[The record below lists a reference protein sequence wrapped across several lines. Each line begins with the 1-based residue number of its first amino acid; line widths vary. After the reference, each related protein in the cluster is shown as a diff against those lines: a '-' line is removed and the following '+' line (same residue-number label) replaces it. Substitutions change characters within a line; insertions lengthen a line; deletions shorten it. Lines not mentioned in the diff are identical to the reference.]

1 MKKRIFAALL
11 CVIMLFGMLPITALA
26 EEPAYV
32 AWIGE
37 IGYETLGEA
46 VKAAKSGDTI
56 QLGEGDYTLY
66 DVCGRPGT
74 SSTGYTE
81 GKDLTFV
88 GAGTGKTTWN
98 IGTPTEP
105 ARPGSDE
112 QNSDYSFSGSKT
124 IVFKDMTLRAAVKE
138 GTTNEQVTR
147 NYTGFSHTNIT
158 VVENCIIDG
167 KTFYW
172 GYKSATFT
180 DTTFNCP
187 SYDYAIWTYSSP
199 TMNFKNCTFNSSDK
213 VINVYTDY
221 GAGKQDIIV
230 NFENCTVNNTP
241 SIYGAFL
248 GRKQVLNVND
258 SNMGNFKYI
267 INISGDNKV
276 SGISVD
282 STTCSRLF
290 GFGGKASTNNTGRL
304 DVFIEEEQVW
314 SGGERVGDHA
324 QNFSTGS
331 YDNGK
336 APGKLNQYTEGY
348 KDNAFTPNFSWTSTA
363 AGTYTGTGRLDCNY
377 CPYYKEDTF
386 TGYAV
391 TYDLNGGS
399 AAENADYDETIVVSG
414 HNTFIQ
420 PAPDKQ
426 NDRFAGWKADD
437 GTLYQPGE
445 AVVVTAPLHLT
456 AQWTSD
462 SDNDAF
468 ASALPVAAITLLGL
482 DTDDHIAYVYGY
494 PDGTVRP
501 NGTITRAEVTTIFY
515 RLLTSARRDEIFT
528 SENSFRDVDSSM
540 WYNKAASS
548 MAAGGYIQGYADG
561 TFGAN
566 KPITRAEFVCLA
578 ARFATKTTGFA
589 SYTDVDNGHWAARSI
604 AICASNG
611 WVQGYED
618 GTFRPDQP
626 ITRAEAMTI
635 INRMLGRG
643 VSKGYVCKGAARF
656 TDNDP
661 GSWYY
666 YEILEATNDHEYRNA
681 RPFEQWIRATIL
693 RSYDMDKYE
702 RP

>member
-26 EEPAYV
+26 AEPTAHAV
-32 AWIGE
+32 TIERTGE
-37 IGYETLGEA
+37 VYEDLVEA
-46 VKAAKSGDTI
+46 VKAAESGDTI
-56 QLGEGDYTLY
+56 QLGEGNYTLY
-66 DVCGRPGT
+66 KVP
-74 SSTGYTE
+74 STGHTK

-88 GAGTGKTTWN
+88 GLGADKTAWN
-98 IGTPTEP
+98 IGALVPDPANYGTEYN
-105 ARPGSDE
+105 G
-112 QNSDYSFSGSKT
+112 DYSFDGAGT
-124 IVFKDMTLRAAVKE
+124 VTFQNMTLRS
-138 GTTNEQVTR
+138 GTVD
-147 NYTGFSHTNIT
+147 YLGFIRADKT
-158 VVENCIIDG
+158 VVENCTING

-180 DTTFNCP
+180 NTTFNCP
-187 SYDYAIWTYSSP
+187 SGDYALWTYSSP
-199 TMNFKNCTFNSSDK
+199 TMNFENCTFNSSGK

-221 GAGKQDIIV
+221 SAGKHDIFV
-230 NFENCTVNNTP
+230 NFINCTVNNN
-241 SIYGAFL
+241 SIFS
-248 GRKQVLNVND
+248 KQVLNVND
-258 SNMGNFKYI
+258 SNMGNYKYI
-267 INISGDNKV
+267 INISGNNKV

-282 STTCSRLF
+282 NITCSRLF
-290 GFGGKASTNNTGRL
+290 GFGGDTGKNTGRL
-304 DVFIEEEQVW
+304 EVSIEDTQVW
-314 SGGERVGDHA
+314 GGGERVVEHA

-348 KDNAFTPNFSWTSTA
+348 KDNAFTETPTEWDWNAEKDCYTRTA
-363 AGTYTGTGRLDCNY
+363 SRTCDY
-377 CPYYKEDTF
+377 CGYYEEKEEN
-386 TGYAV
+386 GYLV
-391 TYDLNGGS
+391 SYDLNGGEP
-399 AAENADYDETIVVSG
+399 AENEDYTEKIVAEG
-414 HNTFIQ
+414 TPIALKK
-420 PAPDKQ
+420 APSKDGYV
-426 NDRFAGWKADD
+426 FAGWSD
-437 GTLYQPGE
+437 GDTTYNAGD
-445 AVVVTAPLHLT
+445 AVTVEHAMTFT
-456 AQWTSD
+456 AQWKLEGEEIIAGMTG
-462 SDNDAF
+462 
-468 ASALPVAAITLLGL
+468 LLTVAGLG
-482 DTDDHIAYVYGY
+482 TDDHIAYVYGY

-528 SENSFRDVDSSM
+528 SENSFRDVNSSM
-540 WYNKAASS
+540 WYNKATSS

-561 TFGAN
+561 TFGAK

-666 YEILEATNDHEYRNA
+666 FEVLEATNDHEYRNA

>member
-26 EEPAYV
+26 AEPTAHAV
-32 AWIGE
+32 TIERTGE
-37 IGYETLGEA
+37 VYEDLVEA
-46 VKAAKSGDTI
+46 VKAAESGDTI
-56 QLGEGDYTLY
+56 QLGEGNYTLY
-66 DVCGRPGT
+66 GVPSVGHT
-74 SSTGYTE
+74 KE
-81 GKDLTFV
+81 KDLTFV
-88 GAGTGKTTWN
+88 GQGADKTAWN
-98 IGTPTEP
+98 IGAEVPNPDYFGTEY
-105 ARPGSDE
+105 
-112 QNSDYSFSGSKT
+112 NSDYSFDGAGT
-124 IVFKDMTLRAAVKE
+124 VTFQDMTLRS
-138 GTTNEQVTR
+138 GTANYLGFTR
-147 NYTGFSHTNIT
+147 PDNT
-158 VVENCIIDG
+158 VVENCTING

-180 DTTFNCP
+180 NTTFNCP
-187 SYDYAIWTYSSP
+187 SGDYALWTYSSP
-199 TMNFKNCTFNSSDK
+199 TMTFENCTFNSSGK

-221 GAGKQDIIV
+221 SAGKHDITV
-230 NFENCTVNNTP
+230 NFENCTVNNN
-241 SIYGAFL
+241 SFFS
-248 GRKQVLNVND
+248 KQVLNVND

-267 INISGDNKV
+267 INISGENKV

-290 GFGGKASTNNTGRL
+290 GFGGKAKTNNTGKL
-304 DVFIEEEQVW
+304 NVFIENTQVW
-314 SGGERVGDHA
+314 GDGKRVGEHA

-348 KDNAFTPNFSWTSTA
+348 KDNAFDITA
-363 AGTYTGTGRLDCNY
+363 TEWEWNAEKDCYTREVSRTCEY
-377 CPYYKEDTF
+377 CGDHEEKEEN
-386 TGYAV
+386 GYLV
-391 TYDLNGGS
+391 SYDLNGGEP
-399 AAENADYDETIVVSG
+399 AENEDYTEEIVAEG
-414 HNTFIQ
+414 TPIALKA
-420 PAPDKQ
+420 APSKDGYV
-426 NDRFAGWKADD
+426 FAGWSD
-437 GTLYQPGE
+437 GDTTYNAGD
-445 AVVVTAPLHLT
+445 AVTVEHAMTFT
-456 AQWTSD
+456 AQWKLEGEEIIAGMTG
-462 SDNDAF
+462 
-468 ASALPVAAITLLGL
+468 LLTVAGLG
-482 DTDDHIAYVYGY
+482 TDDHIAYVYGY

-528 SENSFRDVDSSM
+528 SENSFRDVNSSM

-643 VSKGYVCKGAARF
+643 VSKGYVCKGAVRY